1 MRCSKAGNLDEWARV
16 LERLDEWSREG
27 TLEQHQEEL
36 VQLLGHPDNWR
47 LREAALEAI
56 REIREPTDALVR
68 ATCHILMDDGL
79 YLEVRVLAAEALA
92 ALFERL
98 RTRSDSPVADIRHE
112 VRETIHALLSSPQP
126 PVMHQAARRILPTI
140 E

>member
-16 LERLDEWSREG
+16 LERLDEWTHEG
-27 TLEQHQEEL
+27 TLDQHQEEL
-36 VQLLGHPDNWR
+36 VQLLGHPENWR

-56 REIREPTDALVR
+56 RNIREPADALVR
-68 ATCHILMDDGL
+68 ATCQVLMDEGL

-92 ALFERL
+92 VLFERL
-98 RTRSDSPVADIRHE
+98 ETRSDSPVADIRQE

-140 E
+140 D